1 MGLDSIDLQDKQVTV
16 KAGTA
21 MEELSDIL
29 DDYSLALAVF
39 PAIGWQTAAGAIM
52 TATYGNGIKYEIS
65 IPGGLLGNAST
76 HVMDK

>member
-1 MGLDSIDLQDKQVTV
+1 MELDSIDLQDKQVTV

-39 PAIGWQTAAGAIM
+39 PTIGWQTAAGAIM
-52 TATYGNGIKYEIS
+52 TATHGNGIKYENIAFLVVS
-65 IPGGLLGNAST
+65 LEMLTP
-76 HVMDK
+76 V